1 MNFCSMKTF
10 VEIKFS
16 KENDPYGI
24 IAKKTLE
31 QGFDE
36 TELAASIVRLIKERV
51 K

>member
-1 MNFCSMKTF
+1 MKTL
-10 VEIKFS
+10 VEITFR
-16 KENDPYGI
+16 KEDDPYEV

-31 QGFDE
+31 PGFDE

>member
-1 MNFCSMKTF
+1 MKTF
-10 VEIKFS
+10 VEITFR
-16 KENDPYGI
+16 KEDDPYEV

-31 QGFDE
+31 PGFDE